1 MSDIAREGRKGK
13 YDQKKER
20 KTDPPS
26 TDHNEKTTGTPV
38 HICSGA
44 TASALSIYLS
54 YPQFR
59 SKRSKTRTPSHIA
72 LHRPG
77 NSYSQMIAMIIIWVR
92 TCTVLCREKKR
103 LSIHTDTKEKGKKKE
118 KKTTQT
124 SPHQPSAITNPLSL
138 PSRAPGSP
146 STPEQPSA

>member
-1 MSDIAREGRKGK
+1 MNDIKRGKEGRGNMIRR
-13 YDQKKER
+13 KKKNNR
-20 KTDPPS
+20 VLTTIK
-26 TDHNEKTTGTPV
+26 TGTPV

-92 TCTVLCREKKR
+92 TCTVVCRKKTR
-103 LSIHTDTKEKGKKKE
+103 LSIHTQKRKE
-118 KKTTQT
+118 KKNHST
-124 SPHQPSAITNPLSL
+124 SPQTYLHPHTLLTNL